1 MRGRAFWTDIWDA
14 IGPQIEQ
21 VMTAGVA
28 TWHEDQLLP
37 IERNGRMEEVYWTY
51 SYSPVLDDDGSI
63 GGNLVV
69 CQETTAT
76 VITMPRVSTLHEVA
90 TPGRQTSAAGTV
102 EAAGKL
108 LACDARDVPFRLC

>member
-37 IERNGRMEEVYWTY
+37 IERNGRLEEVYWTY
-51 SYSPVLDDDGSI
+51 SYGPVFDDDGSV
-63 GGNLVV
+63 GGTLVV
-69 CQETTAT
+69 CTETTA
-76 VITMPRVSTLHEVA
+76 RVLAERRMRMLRA
-90 TPGRQTSAAGTV
+90 LADRTSLAHDPSGLMSRAA
-102 EAAGKL
+102 EAIADCAADL
-108 LACDARDVPFRLC
+108 PFA